1 MIDAKERGFP
11 LSKVYDDMMNGEI
24 YWPGDE
30 ELMKQQ
36 LDCMEKLYDYNATRP
51 HEWEKRQKLLKEMLA
66 EVGEDCYIE
75 PPLHANWAGTGAA
88 RERLSVQP
96 AHPHRQ
102 ERLAWRRRHRRA
114 RRHDR

>member
-36 LDCMEKLYDYNATRP
+36 LD
-51 HEWEKRQKLLKEMLA
+51 
-66 EVGEDCYIE
+66 
-75 PPLHANWAGTGAA
+75 
-88 RERLSVQP
+88 
-96 AHPHRQ
+96 
-102 ERLAWRRRHRRA
+102 
-114 RRHDR
+114 

>member
-1 MIDAKERGFP
+1 MIDAKERGFL

-51 HEWEKRQKLLKEMLA
+51 MNGRSGRSCSKR
-66 EVGEDCYIE
+66 C
-75 PPLHANWAGTGAA
+75 
-88 RERLSVQP
+88 
-96 AHPHRQ
+96 
-102 ERLAWRRRHRRA
+102 
-114 RRHDR
+114 